1 MKTNEKNNLKIS
13 LDKLNIKV
21 YNNSIVKV
29 KVKSNFMKTN
39 EKNNCKNFLTFPP
52 NYDIILI

>member
-29 KVKSNFMKTN
+29 KM
-39 EKNNCKNFLTFPP
+39 EK
-52 NYDIILI
+52 